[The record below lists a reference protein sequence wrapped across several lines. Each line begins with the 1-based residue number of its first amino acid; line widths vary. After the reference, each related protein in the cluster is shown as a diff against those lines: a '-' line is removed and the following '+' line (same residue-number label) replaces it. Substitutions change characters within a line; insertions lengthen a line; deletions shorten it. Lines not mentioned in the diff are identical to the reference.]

1 MQLKHKPL
9 HIKSHGRGLID
20 PQVTAWDTKTGLWGT
35 TAVFRIV
42 SERLNICV
50 DPTARLSPLK
60 MRDIK
65 YILKNKTF
73 NSTSYLVRKMKAF
86 LVPKRSE
93 RFEIGWQA
101 LRGPSAAL
109 AMQWTPAAGA
119 WCRCL
124 VSVPEDK
131 QPLQIMWFSSGQD
144 WRLSISNTVSHNL
157 VTCNL
162 GRRTVLWGESWNSE
176 ACETGSSCARCPTA
190 QILSPRTH
198 CLPSSLISCML
209 LCCFLIS
216 LVSPVRLLI
225 LDASFLLT

>member
-124 VSVPEDK
+124 VSVP
-131 QPLQIMWFSSGQD
+131 G
-144 WRLSISNTVSHNL
+144 V
-157 VTCNL
+157 
-162 GRRTVLWGESWNSE
+162 G
-176 ACETGSSCARCPTA
+176 ARC
-190 QILSPRTH
+190 QCPRT
-198 CLPSSLISCML
+198 SSLFR
-209 LCCFLIS
+209 LCDFHQDKTGDS
-216 LVSPVRLLI
+216 LFPTRFHTI
-225 LDASFLLT
+225 